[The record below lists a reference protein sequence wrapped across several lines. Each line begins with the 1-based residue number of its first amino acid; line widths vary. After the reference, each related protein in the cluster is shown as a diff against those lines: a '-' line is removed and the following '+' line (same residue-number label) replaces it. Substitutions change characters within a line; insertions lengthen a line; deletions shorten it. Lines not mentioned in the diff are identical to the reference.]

1 MKAMVTGATRGVG
14 AAIVERLVADGASV
28 LGVYRRSHDRALEL
42 SKRLGERLRW
52 SAVDLEGVEGVAEV
66 VEAAGQA
73 GPLDAV
79 VLNAGIAIRAEF
91 DVIEADGHD
100 PLIAQLHG
108 DLFAPL
114 LLMRGLL
121 RAGHIADGASIVF
134 VSSNLARRGLAG
146 KVAYGAAK
154 AGIEGAVRGLAR
166 ELGARGI
173 RVNAVAP
180 GLLRTDMTGDFG
192 EEGYAAYATEVPL
205 QRVGRPTDVAGVV
218 GFLLSPDAGYVSGQ
232 VLDVDGGWGA

>member
-1 MKAMVTGATRGVG
+1 MRAMVTGATRGVG
-14 AAIVERLVADGASV
+14 AAIVERLVAEGASV

-42 SKRLGERLRW
+42 SQRLGEQLRW
-52 SAVDLEGVEGVAEV
+52 SAVDLEGVEGIEEV
-66 VEAAGQA
+66 VAAAGDG

-79 VLNAGIAIRAEF
+79 VLNAGIAIRADF
-91 DVIEADGHD
+91 ATLEADGHD

-114 LLMRGLL
+114 LLLRGLL

-134 VSSNLARRGLAG
+134 VSSNLARRGLPG
-146 KVAYGAAK
+146 KVAYAAAK

-180 GLLRTDMTGDFG
+180 GLLRTDMTEAFGD
-192 EEGYAAYATEVPL
+192 EGFAVYATEVPL
-205 QRVGRPTDVAGVV
+205 GREGRPEDVASVV
-218 GFLLSPDAGYVSGQ
+218 RFLLSDDASYVSGQ